1 MTFGG
6 GVAAVPSA
14 DENMAEE
21 DLQHLL
27 EQIHREAVEKAQQE
41 AERIVSAAK
50 QKAASI
56 VKEAETEAQGIVEK
70 AQRDAEAFTQRSI
83 RTLEQAARDLLI
95 TVGKG
100 VENILSD
107 LVAEAVD
114 EALTIDVVKQMLIKI
129 AEACAQREGESR
141 IEILVSPDDEKE
153 LVKFFAERYRQKML
167 RGIELHV
174 DKEIF
179 KGFKVSF
186 VEDYVYHDFTRE
198 AIADALSK
206 FLRPHLAEIVSRVA
220 REKQEQIAGE
230 GPHASGGSGETDT
243 SGKAPA
249 AGGQPESPAGSGSGG
264 EKE

>member
-1 MTFGG
+1 
-6 GVAAVPSA
+6 
-14 DENMAEE
+14 MAEE

-27 EQIHREAVEKAQQE
+27 EQIHREAVERAEKE
-41 AERIVSAAK
+41 AEQIIASAK
-50 QKAASI
+50 QKAAAI
-56 VKEAETEAQGIVEK
+56 IKEAEERARGIVEK
-70 AQRDAEAFTQRSI
+70 ARKDSEAFTQRSI

-114 EALTIDVVKQMLIKI
+114 EALTIDVVKQMLVKI
-129 AEACAQREGESR
+129 AEACARREGESR
-141 IEILVSPDDEKE
+141 IEILISPQDEKE
-153 LVKFFAERYRQKML
+153 LVKFFAAKYREKML

-198 AIADALSK
+198 AIAEALSK
-206 FLRPHLAEIVSRVA
+206 FLRPHLAEIVHRVA
-220 REKQEQIAGE
+220 REKQEELQE
-230 GPHASGGSGETDT
+230 ETREELKQQKEET
-243 SGKAPA
+243 
-249 AGGQPESPAGSGSGG
+249 GQPITEAGPVEQADESSQES
-264 EKE
+264 

>member
-1 MTFGG
+1 MATRRCFSGDG
-6 GVAAVPSA
+6 
-14 DENMAEE
+14 DMAEE

-41 AERIVSAAK
+41 AERIVSAAR
-50 QKAASI
+50 QKAASV
-56 VKEAETEAQGIVEK
+56 VKEAEAEAAGIVEK
-70 AQRDAEAFTQRSI
+70 ARRDAQAFTERSM

-107 LVAEAVD
+107 LVAEAVE

-129 AEACAQREGESR
+129 AEACARREGESR
-141 IEILVSPDDEKE
+141 IEILISPDDEQE

-186 VEDYVYHDFTRE
+186 VEDYVYHDFTHE
-198 AIADALSK
+198 AIAEALSK
-206 FLRPHLAEIVSRVA
+206 FLRPHLAEIVHRVA
-220 REKQEQIAGE
+220 REKQEQIGGE
-230 GPHASGGSGETDT
+230 VGRDSGRSGATDT
-243 SGKAPA
+243 PGKTSG
-249 AGGQPESPAGSGSGG
+249 AGGRRQSSPESGSGG
-264 EKE
+264 E